1 MSKDAPRDGL
11 PSAGSLQGSFDRRLL
26 MSLLAGAAGAPG
38 LAFAQSQPVQVPSGA
53 PTHPATQPPPTPE
66 TGTLIGKRDR
76 SARMTTKV
84 LINGQGP
91 YDFVIDTGANRSVI
105 ATELAAQLQL
115 PAGNPTRVHGI
126 ARVQDAQTVNVKSLR
141 AGAVEA
147 PIEDVPLLARV
158 DLDADGILGI
168 DAFADR
174 QVTFDFVANVVRIN
188 RATFEHGFTERPTHS
203 IVAAS
208 SDITV
213 PARQRFGQLTIVDAD
228 AAHEKIT
235 CFVDSGA
242 EKTVGNLA
250 MRRAV
255 QAVTADR
262 NFIPTD
268 VLIYGAT
275 GQEVPGQVALVPS
288 MRIGGVHFTSFPV
301 AFADLHTFDLWGLK
315 DQPAL
320 MLGMDLLRIFESVTV
335 DFGHKSVRFR
345 LASLMS
351 IPGMS

>member
-1 MSKDAPRDGL
+1 ASKPFRGCTPHSSGIGRSGAPLFVSFCDAGVTVRRCRVAPGPGRADSLGKTGGWRPGGASEAMSRYAPRDRS
-11 PSAGSLQGSFDRRLL
+11 PSGGGLQGSLDRRLL

-38 LAFAQSQPVQVPSGA
+38 LAFAQPQSQPVQVPSGA
-53 PTHPATQPPPTPE
+53 PTHPGTQPPPTPE

-115 PAGNPTRVHGI
+115 PPGNPTRVHGI

-174 QVTFDFVANVVRIN
+174 QVTFDFVTNVVRIN
-188 RATFEHGFTERPTHS
+188 RATFEHGFTERP
-203 IVAAS
+203 
-208 SDITV
+208 
-213 PARQRFGQLTIVDAD
+213 
-228 AAHEKIT
+228 
-235 CFVDSGA
+235 
-242 EKTVGNLA
+242 
-250 MRRAV
+250 
-255 QAVTADR
+255 
-262 NFIPTD
+262 
-268 VLIYGAT
+268 
-275 GQEVPGQVALVPS
+275 
-288 MRIGGVHFTSFPV
+288 
-301 AFADLHTFDLWGLK
+301 
-315 DQPAL
+315 
-320 MLGMDLLRIFESVTV
+320 
-335 DFGHKSVRFR
+335 
-345 LASLMS
+345 
-351 IPGMS
+351 